1 MYKLTILF
9 RTPPDLARFEQDWA
23 LSFVPLAE
31 AMPGILR
38 VEVGT
43 VDGGPDGPAD
53 IHKIHEFY
61 FESRETLDRAMHS
74 DTGARTGAVLNAI
87 APKRFSLL
95 FAEVHEDVVRP
106 GGQPPEAAAPAARQV

>member
-1 MYKLTILF
+1 M
-9 RTPPDLARFEQDWA
+9 
-23 LSFVPLAE
+23 SFVPFAE

-61 FESRETLDRAMHS
+61 FESREALDRAMHS
-74 DTGARTGAVLNAI
+74 DKGARTGAILNAI
-87 APKRFSLL
+87 APKRFTLL
-95 FAEVHEDVVRP
+95 FAEVHEDVVQP
-106 GGQPPEAAAPAARQV
+106 GGQPSGSTATPAARQV